1 MRTEVVMDVV
11 FIRAKE
17 AGNILGL
24 ANRQLQPWVLQVLG
38 MIFVNGFDTTV
49 KMDTNMPLMLL

>member
-1 MRTEVVMDVV
+1 MDVV